1 MVERLEVAWTL
12 AVVGL
17 IAGVGVYSTILVYQI
32 DALTPN
38 PNEYVDVTGHQW
50 YWEFCYPANRTC
62 FNSTYSAPTNSSSLG
77 TVSGGELWA
86 QPGWVVQLNITSS
99 DVVHSFNIP
108 QLGIRLDAIPGRMN
122 SIDVQIPSTAPVGTL
137 YLIQCTEFCG
147 TFHGTMRSFLQ
158 VV

>member
-17 IAGVGVYSTILVYQI
+17 IAGVAVYSTFLLYHV
-32 DALTPN
+32 DALDPH
-38 PNEYVDVTGHQW
+38 PNEYVDVTGQQW
-50 YWEFCYPANRTC
+50 SWTFYYPANHTS
-62 FNSTYSAPTNSSSLG
+62 FTSNYNPENN

-86 QPGWVVQLNITSS
+86 QPGWVVQLNITSV
-99 DVVHSFNIP
+99 DVIHSFNIP
-108 QLGIRLDAIPGRMN
+108 QLGIRLDAIPGRTNM
-122 SIDVQIPSTAPVGTL
+122 IDVQIPGNAVVGTL

-158 VV
+158 VT

>member
-1 MVERLEVAWTL
+1 MVERLEIAWTL

-17 IAGVGVYSTILVYQI
+17 IAGVAVYSTVLLYRI
-32 DALTPN
+32 DALSAT

-50 YWEFCYPANRTC
+50 YWEFYYPANNSY
-62 FNSTYSAPTNSSSLG
+62 FNSSYDASTN

-86 QPGWVVQLNITSS
+86 QPGWVVQLNITSG

-108 QLGIRLDAIPGRMN
+108 QLGIRLDAIPGRIN
-122 SIDVQIPSTAPVGTL
+122 KIDVQIPSTAAIGTL

-147 TFHGTMRSFLQ
+147 TYHGTMRSFLDI
-158 VV
+158 V